1 MTLPASAAAVAC
13 GLICFGV
20 AVPMPA
26 GAQSQV
32 QPIIIRPDSVHQNCQ
47 IYLSTTGNPLLFKG
61 KPISASGACPSDY
74 MRGTVTRL
82 GPGTYRLRVSGADCI
97 LTAAGL
103 GGCR

>member
-1 MTLPASAAAVAC
+1 MDMLAKAVVVC

-20 AVPMPA
+20 AAATPA
-26 GAQSQV
+26 GAQSQI
-32 QPIIIRPDSVHQNCQ
+32 QPIVIRPDSIHQNCQ
-47 IYLSTTGNPLLFKG
+47 IYLNTSGGRLLFKG

-97 LTAAGL
+97 ITPAGL
-103 GGCR
+103 GGCS

>member
-1 MTLPASAAAVAC
+1 MTLPATAAAAC
-13 GLICFGV
+13 GVICFAIV
-20 AVPMPA
+20 AVAPA
-26 GAQSQV
+26 GAQSQI
-32 QPIIIRPDSVHQNCQ
+32 QPIVIRPDSIHQNCQ
-47 IYLSTTGNPLLFKG
+47 IYLSTNGNRLLFKG

-82 GPGTYRLRVSGADCI
+82 SPGTYRLRVSGSDCI

>member
-1 MTLPASAAAVAC
+1 MILKSFLVS
-13 GLICFGV
+13 GLLIIGV
-20 AVPMPA
+20 AGPISA
-26 GAQSQV
+26 SAQSQI
-32 QPIIIRPDSVHQNCQ
+32 QPILIRPDRTHQNCQ
-47 IYLSTTGNPLLFKG
+47 IYLKADGSQMLFKG

-82 GPGTYRLRVSGADCI
+82 GPGTYRLRVSGADCV

>member
-1 MTLPASAAAVAC
+1 MTLSARAVAAG

-20 AVPMPA
+20 AAATPA
-26 GAQSQV
+26 GAQSQI

-47 IYLSTTGNPLLFKG
+47 IYLSTSGSRLLFKG

-74 MRGTVTRL
+74 MRGTHTRP